1 MLSQVT
7 GAFYTF
13 VQPTPANGD
22 PTLVAASE
30 DVAALLDLDV
40 KEFGT
45 AEFLRCFA
53 GVELPRAWKPW
64 AQCYGGHQFG
74 ALSLQAC
81 VLRNRTLRQLHR
93 LVGGAAGRRPRYFAD
108 GGCQRKGRALGASA
122 EGRWQD
128 AVLSARRRPRG
139 AAIQSARVCRQRSY
153 ALAWRPHDACAFA
166 GAH

>member
-1 MLSQVT
+1 MPRASQVT

-22 PTLVAASE
+22 PTLVAASA

-53 GVELPRAWKPW
+53 GVELPRAWQPW

-74 ALSLQAC
+74 A
-81 VLRNRTLRQLHR
+81 
-93 LVGGAAGRRPRYFAD
+93 
-108 GGCQRKGRALGASA
+108 
-122 EGRWQD
+122 
-128 AVLSARRRPRG
+128 
-139 AAIQSARVCRQRSY
+139 
-153 ALAWRPHDACAFA
+153 
-166 GAH
+166 